1 MKIIIT
7 GTPGTGKTVIA
18 GKLGKKLEY
27 KVINEKDFAL
37 KTKSG
42 KQTFS
47 KSLIKKSSQAN
58 KEIEIDTK
66 KFEKK
71 INEFLKEKDNLVLE
85 GHVLCEMKINVDKI
99 FVLRTKREILEKRL
113 KKKKYNEV
121 KIQDNLFCEE
131 IDYCS
136 KKALK
141 NYKKVTEIMN
151 EKTLNSS
158 IQKII
163 KKIKEKK

>member
-42 KQTFS
+42 K
-47 KSLIKKSSQAN
+47 KKG